1 MGNDQAGLTEE
12 AKNKLALKQKSKK
25 PSNNSLGDTQK
36 KMPGE
41 ENGIC
46 L

>member
-12 AKNKLALKQKSKK
+12 ARVKLALKQKSKK
-25 PSNNSLGDTQK
+25 PSNNSLGETQK
-36 KMPGE
+36 KMPGQN
-41 ENGIC
+41 NGIG